1 MASTDATDFRLSV
14 LNPGGRDLEQY
25 FDESAGPTD
34 TGHPPVNL
42 HAFAACTRG
51 SFHRTT
57 KNAIDEKRP
66 VLLILRG
73 NFRSTERALLACQY
87 DKRTVAVSFKET
99 GLNYIA
105 TLLCQPGSLPHYSHL
120 TS

>member
-25 FDESAGPTD
+25 FDEPVGPAD
-34 TGHPPVNL
+34 TGHPPINL

-57 KNAIDEKRP
+57 KNAIEEKRP
-66 VLLILRG
+66 ILLILRG
-73 NFRSTERALLACQY
+73 NFRATERALVACQKE
-87 DKRTVAVSFKET
+87 KRTVAVALKKP
-99 GLNYIA
+99 GVHKIA
-105 TLLCQPGSLPHYSHL
+105 KKLRTPGRLPQFMRV
-120 TS
+120 